1 MKYFFMS
8 WVLGLLIGFLTVIII
23 FLFVM
28 FSLLIY
34 KAFGLIVTLIMLT
47 IILSIA
53 IVVGLRE
60 F

>member
-1 MKYFFMS
+1 MKDFFMS

>member
-1 MKYFFMS
+1 MKDFFMS

-53 IVVGLRE
+53 IVVGLKE

>member
-1 MKYFFMS
+1 MKDFFMS
-8 WVLGLLIGFLTVIII
+8 CVIGLLIGFLTVIII
-23 FLFVM
+23 FLLVM

-53 IVVGLRE
+53 IAVGLGE